1 MRPVYS
7 LLLVIICLSSCE
19 LHNAKEGL
27 PFTKDSLMGNWM
39 LIRVT
44 NSTKVVSGNSDALYN
59 YRDSVMNPLYNNLE
73 MTAFSFQPKGIVT
86 VDDGKIEESTGQW
99 YMNDNKQLLLQYKYL
114 VEADKSLFT
123 IKHYW
128 HDSLRLE
135 NPIGRNKD
143 TLYVNYIL
151 QKLRTN
157 DSVPNLFDPALNKWR
172 TKPTQPESDE
182 TIKVRLKQVLDYY
195 SGYFAN
201 VSYNRIP
208 YFNIE
213 KLLCPIKFYSG
224 GIGLKKFKADDA
236 WTKVFYDSTDAH
248 KAHTILKH
256 TFSDIKDYPDR
267 GKDYVKEYIAALK
280 IVANTL

>member
-1 MRPVYS
+1 MRPVFF
-7 LLLVIICLSSCE
+7 LLFIIISFTACQSP
-19 LHNAKEGL
+19 NAKEGL

-44 NSTKVVSGNSDALYN
+44 NSAKVESGNREALTN
-59 YRDSVMNPLYNNLE
+59 YRDSVMKPLNNLE
-73 MTAFSFQPKGIVT
+73 LTAFSFQPKGIVT
-86 VDDGKIEESTGQW
+86 IDDGKIEESTGQW
-99 YMNDNKQLLLQYKYL
+99 YINDNKQILLQYKYL
-114 VEADKSLFT
+114 VEQDKSLFT

-128 HDSLRLE
+128 NDSLRLE
-135 NPIGRNKD
+135 NPIGRNND

-172 TKPTQPESDE
+172 TKPAQPENDAA
-182 TIKVRLKQVLDYY
+182 IKARLKQVIDYY

-201 VSYNRIP
+201 ISGNRIP

-224 GIGLKKFKADDA
+224 GIGMKKFKADDA
-236 WTKVFYDSTDAH
+236 WTKVYYDSTDAH
-248 KAHTILKH
+248 KAHGMLDQAFDKLKG
-256 TFSDIKDYPDR
+256 YPDR
-267 GKDYVKEYIAALK
+267 GGNFAQEYAAALK
-280 IVANTL
+280 LLVNAL